1 MSKQNNF
8 EIIKEKIQV
17 INFKIDFLYKKE
29 GIKKFLTS
37 FDPLNRPTKHL
48 LPCNNCGKVPM
59 LKYNGKIYIAV
70 CNCREFSLSRR
81 KSISVPQY
89 NKSPLS
95 ITIPYWKIPAFNI
108 PTPEEMEPLILYE
121 KIKMLRTYFELKTK
135 LAILRRKLKYT
146 TTNLRHIHCLKAF
159 TVWAM
164 YLQGEVK
171 RTIKSRSPRNS
182 ETFQSGTI

>member
-108 PTPEEMEPLILYE
+108 PTPEEMEPTVLRE
-121 KIKMLRTYFELKTK
+121 KIVALRKYFELRKE
-135 LAILRRKLKYT
+135 LATLRRKAGYT
-146 TTNLRHIHCLKAF
+146 NTNSKHINRMKAF
-159 TVWAM
+159 IMWTM

-171 RTIKSRSPRNS
+171 IFLKGREK
-182 ETFQSGTI
+182 